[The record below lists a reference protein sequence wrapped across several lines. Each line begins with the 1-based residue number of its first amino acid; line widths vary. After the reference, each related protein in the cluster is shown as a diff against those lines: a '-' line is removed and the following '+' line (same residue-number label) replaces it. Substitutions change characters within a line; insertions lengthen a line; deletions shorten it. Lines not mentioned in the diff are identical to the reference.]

1 MVPCWVRGDGRRLRF
16 FEQNIPDHPG
26 SPQTMVRDG
35 PEWSVLVRAGP
46 ALYGTGAYDV
56 MIQILPRNR
65 LLIDI
70 FGKLLYLSGLDRYRV
85 VPLHISVYSACNFT
99 KTGPNC
105 LSF

>member
-46 ALYGTGAYDV
+46 ALYGTGALGKFTLKIYSKLYTVTGRLDV
-56 MIQILPRNR
+56 
-65 LLIDI
+65 
-70 FGKLLYLSGLDRYRV
+70 G
-85 VPLHISVYSACNFT
+85 YSL
-99 KTGPNC
+99 G
-105 LSF
+105 

>member
-46 ALYGTGAYDV
+46 ALYGTGALAYFRIWV
-56 MIQILPRNR
+56 YGIIHLNP
-65 LLIDI
+65 I
-70 FGKLLYLSGLDRYRV
+70 FL
-85 VPLHISVYSACNFT
+85 NFDQSQNQYE
-99 KTGPNC
+99 K
-105 LSF
+105 